1 LGISNSIK
9 YIFLSFAQAYFEQ
22 SRIFPWRY
30 SVQDTAI
37 IIADKMAVDLGV
49 AAKKP
54 CIILS
59 RNGINWS
66 FIVRGQYGKNSV
78 LINKYGI
85 QNLAANSP
93 NSGVFSNEIFT
104 DLLRVSITYNI
115 ISKNGIQAENIAD
128 MLNTAIIGYKTKLK
142 EAGIHQING
151 LSIGAEQLIKAS
163 SEPELFLIP
172 LSLDC
177 FIQHTV
183 IKETKENNIQII
195 GDEIEYLENIDFK
208 VINGGTQIQFLK
220 LPESTFSIHYIDA
233 ITLNNVIDKN
243 PIPTDDPYIY
253 SISGG
258 VVKGYYKI
266 GENIQNEITIEG

>member
-1 LGISNSIK
+1 MGISNSIK
-9 YIFLSFAQAYFEQ
+9 YIFLSFAQGYFEQ

-78 LINKYGI
+78 LINKYGM

-128 MLNTAIIGYKTKLK
+128 MLNTAIIGYKTRLK

-183 IKETKENNIQII
+183 IKETKENNIQIV
-195 GDEIEYLENIDFK
+195 GDEIEYLENICIFIEK
-208 VINGGTQIQFLK
+208 
-220 LPESTFSIHYIDA
+220 
-233 ITLNNVIDKN
+233 
-243 PIPTDDPYIY
+243 
-253 SISGG
+253 IS
-258 VVKGYYKI
+258 YK
-266 GENIQNEITIEG
+266 

>member
-1 LGISNSIK
+1 
-9 YIFLSFAQAYFEQ
+9 
-22 SRIFPWRY
+22 
-30 SVQDTAI
+30 
-37 IIADKMAVDLGV
+37 MAVDLGV